1 MLCFSSRVAVR
12 CGCGEIGIR
21 GGLKIRWGFPRCR
34 FESGQP
40 HQFIFLQK
48 SKELGAGRHQFRN
61 QMRITVS
68 HNRTQQEVV
77 DSINRSFDELFSAGL
92 PVKVAVQQKEWQGS
106 TLNFA
111 LTAKMGMLSTPIKG
125 TVEVTDH
132 DLTVDAD
139 LGMLNNFIS
148 EKSAQDMIGT
158 RIKGLLE

>member
-1 MLCFSSRVAVR
+1 
-12 CGCGEIGIR
+12 
-21 GGLKIRWGFPRCR
+21 
-34 FESGQP
+34 
-40 HQFIFLQK
+40 
-48 SKELGAGRHQFRN
+48 
-61 QMRITVS
+61 
-68 HNRTQQEVV
+68 V

-92 PVKVAVQQKEWQGS
+92 PVKVAVQQKEWQCS

-148 EKSAQDMIGT
+148 EKSAQEMIGT
-158 RIKGLLE
+158 RIKGLLK

>member
-1 MLCFSSRVAVR
+1 
-12 CGCGEIGIR
+12 
-21 GGLKIRWGFPRCR
+21 
-34 FESGQP
+34 
-40 HQFIFLQK
+40 
-48 SKELGAGRHQFRN
+48 
-61 QMRITVS
+61 MRITVS
-68 HNRTQQEVV
+68 HNRTRQEVV

-148 EKSAQDMIGT
+148 EKNAQDMIGT
-158 RIKGLLE
+158 RIKGLLK